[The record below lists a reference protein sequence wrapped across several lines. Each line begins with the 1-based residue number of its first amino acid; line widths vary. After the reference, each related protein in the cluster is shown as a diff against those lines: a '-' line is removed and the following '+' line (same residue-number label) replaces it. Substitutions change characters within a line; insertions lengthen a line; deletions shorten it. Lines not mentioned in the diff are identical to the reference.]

1 MGFDCHQ
8 NCPPDFKDQGLFC
21 RKTEYGRG
29 GGFPW
34 TFKDGLNKRTRDNG
48 MIRRC
53 EARHGKGNCQ
63 KKGAMY
69 YPKCRPGYNPF
80 GCCICRP
87 EKPNCKGLGMGG
99 QIDLSCAK
107 NIIIGKPHTA
117 SCPPGNQYDAG
128 KCYQFCKEN
137 YYGVG
142 SVC

>member
-1 MGFDCHQ
+1 
-8 NCPPDFKDQGLFC
+8 
-21 RKTEYGRG
+21 
-29 GGFPW
+29 
-34 TFKDGLNKRTRDNG
+34 

-107 NIIIGKPHTA
+107 NIIIGRPHTA
-117 SCPPGNQYDAG
+117 GCPPGTQYDAG
-128 KCYQFCKEN
+128 LCYPSCKRIIMVLDL
-137 YYGVG
+137 YAGLAHLVVG
-142 SVC
+142 LAAVWELPNPKSFALKLFSVKFLLLGKWP